1 MNRFRWCLLILLV
14 ILAVSGFIYE
24 NNRLRVTGHVE
35 FGNQEMEIILDRKQ
49 EVKTVIVKNELDQPL
64 TIVSLGVGSWS
75 KLPVFISWEPD
86 KRYIVELLL
95 ADGRREMIA
104 ADSPEVSP
112 EKVLLSLQAPYGL
125 NQENSSGMVP
135 ADTVFAANLL
145 LTMNDDLPVN
155 AVLDVVLP
163 TELQITEIPDGM
175 RLELQKGEQ
184 HLVGQRRL
192 SAKHEH
198 WSVQLQVRSGQ
209 PGSRPVIQAFVHL
222 DNGREK
228 WNVAKQ
234 STLQVA
240 SIEAIGSKIKILS
253 VKLPVDSS
261 GVVDPKYRTGNLVY
275 VPPGKLALLTGPQSG
290 VRLDDDPFSY
300 TNIQIGNDGDEQI
313 LVMVTGKMLDASTG
327 ALAPTFLS
335 PPHKNAGLGYSYGL
349 AAIPPHSS
357 SNIVLPLYLNE
368 NNVLPGNYILQ
379 TEASLFGIERNIT
392 AERTAVNLITRND
405 RPLLVTC
412 IMALTALT
420 GIGWLLWRREKA
432 LAAYSTKELVLIS
445 LFGTVTFV
453 VVNLPQTLLWDI
465 AHVVFGPFSFLFTGF
480 FSQTVFY
487 ALVVALAVVLPRA
500 GVVTLMLIVR
510 FILNG
515 FIFGHFTPVLLLS
528 YAMLAICL
536 EGALYAAGV
545 TREAAVNGKGRIT
558 LVACACGGVDVVT
571 AYMNFMA
578 YLTLYRLYY
587 AEWYIYAVMFAGF
600 IYTVVGAFAGCRL
613 GNTLKSTA
621 MD

>member
-35 FGNQEMEIILDRKQ
+35 FGNQGMEIILDRKQ

-112 EKVLLSLQAPYGL
+112 EKVFFSLQAPYGL

-135 ADTVFAANLL
+135 ADTVFTANLL

-209 PGSRPVIQAFVHL
+209 PGGRPVIQAFVHL

-253 VKLPVDSS
+253 VKLPVNSS

-392 AERTAVNLITRND
+392 AERTTVNLITRND

-420 GIGWLLWRREKA
+420 GIGWLLWRREKV

-487 ALVVALAVVLPRA
+487 ALVVALAVVLPRT
-500 GVVTLMLIVR
+500 GVVTLMLLVR

-528 YAMLAICL
+528 YTMLAICL

-545 TREAAVNGKGRIT
+545 TRKAVVNGKGRIA

-600 IYTVVGAFAGCRL
+600 VYTVAGAFAGCRL